1 MATII
6 LSHDVKDFAVW
17 KPTYDAD
24 SARRSNAGLQ
34 EIAVGTK
41 SDNPNKV
48 FMVWKG
54 DPSAVDKMMHDPEL
68 AEVMKKSGVI
78 SAPEVI
84 VVNS

>member
-6 LSHDVKDFAVW
+6 LSHDVKDFASW
-17 KPTYDAD
+17 KQTYVADAP
-24 SARRSNAGLQ
+24 RRANAGLV

-54 DPSAVDKMMHDPEL
+54 DPSVLDKMLHDPEL
-68 AEVMKKSGVI
+68 AEVMKAAGVI
-78 SAPEVI
+78 SAPEVTVI
-84 VVNS
+84 NS